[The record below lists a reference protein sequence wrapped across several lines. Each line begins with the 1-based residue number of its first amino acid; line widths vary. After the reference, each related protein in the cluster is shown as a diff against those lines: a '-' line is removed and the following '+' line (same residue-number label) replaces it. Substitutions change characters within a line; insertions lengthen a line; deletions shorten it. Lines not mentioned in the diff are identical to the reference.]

1 MPHAAPPPG
10 VVPGPLHAAPEHP
23 DRWASWS
30 GREAK
35 KGIVRQSPTQAP
47 CSSNTAGLN
56 VHAVVRDMAG
66 PKSSSAS
73 LALVP
78 VPRAL
83 PARQPL

>member
-1 MPHAAPPPG
+1 MPHAAPPPS

-47 CSSNTAGLN
+47 CSSNTAGLK
-56 VHAVVRDMAG
+56 AVVRDMAG